1 MLRNK
6 DGEEYDFQ
14 RNKALKT
21 DDASKWILIFVIFM
35 GLMIMIFSVV
45 EFVDSYKKTADYE
58 KCEAT
63 VVYCSK
69 EGDSKIIRVTYQ
81 VDDVIY
87 QTTASDNIS
96 SNVDKGDIRYVK
108 YDSKNPQNSVIITY
122 DSNIIVFV
130 IGLTFAGIAL
140 VLVLFKKGYEAKII
154 NKIISALIIVDAI
167 VLIAGL
173 CYVQGTLNPIKIV
186 SSYPI
191 SIVMY
196 LGFIAGIVFY
206 LIRRRAKT
214 SYILELIEKK
224 EINGKYLYI
233 FECSTARVDW
243 LRFYAYYSTEK
254 IDMFE
259 EIEKFKV
266 KIGENCIIDKN
277 EELKDTPY
285 TTLIDISTVKIEDFI
300 PKK

>member
-45 EFVDSYKKTADYE
+45 EFVDSYKKTSDYE

-154 NKIISALIIVDAI
+154 NRIISALIIVDAI

-173 CYVQGTLNPIKIV
+173 CYVQGTLNPIEIV
-186 SSYPI
+186 RYYPI

-243 LRFYAYYSTEK
+243 LRFYAYYSTEE

>member
-154 NKIISALIIVDAI
+154 NRIISALIIVDAI

-173 CYVQGTLNPIKIV
+173 CYVQGTLNPIEIV
-186 SSYPI
+186 RYYPI

>member
-154 NKIISALIIVDAI
+154 NRIISALIIVDAI

>member
-154 NKIISALIIVDAI
+154 NRIISALIIVDAI

-173 CYVQGTLNPIKIV
+173 CYVQGTLNPIEIV
-186 SSYPI
+186 RYYPI

-243 LRFYAYYSTEK
+243 LRFYAYYSTEE

>member
-35 GLMIMIFSVV
+35 GLIIIIFSVV
-45 EFVDSYKKTADYE
+45 EFVDSYKKTADYK

-63 VVYCSK
+63 VVYCSN

-81 VDDVIY
+81 VDDIIY

-140 VLVLFKKGYEAKII
+140 VLVLFKKGYEAKTI
-154 NKIISALIIVDAI
+154 NKIISSLIIVDAI

-206 LIRRRAKT
+206 LIRRRAET

-233 FECSTARVDW
+233 FECLAARVDW
-243 LRFYAYYSTEK
+243 LRFYAYYSTEE

-259 EIEKFKV
+259 EIEMFKV

-277 EELKDTPY
+277 KELKDTPY
-285 TTLIDISTVKIEDFI
+285 ATLIDISTVKIEDFI

>member
-154 NKIISALIIVDAI
+154 NRIISALIIVDAI

-173 CYVQGTLNPIKIV
+173 CYVQGTLNPIEIV
-186 SSYPI
+186 RYYPI

-206 LIRRRAKT
+206 LIRRRAET

-243 LRFYAYYSTEK
+243 LRFYAYYSTEE